1 MALHFK
7 DARSLDELPPEQR
20 AILVEGAAE
29 NGIKISALS
38 SFANLSGKDYVNY
51 SEKQMAAYRRLNG
64 PSESQK
70 RIFML

>member
-38 SFANLSGKDYVNY
+38 SFANVKGKDYVRY
-51 SEKQMAAYRRLNG
+51 SE
-64 PSESQK
+64 
-70 RIFML
+70 